1 MSLVERDEENIIFCF
16 RKNKTKYSP
25 LTASEYEHFFN
36 SMIRTYMRFFLAYC
50 KYMGLGRRDIRA
62 LFRSYNGDLEVLLKR
77 GMDFEQIPE
86 ESEMEIQWRS

>member
-1 MSLVERDEENIIFCF
+1 MPLVERDEENIIFCF

-25 LTASEYEHFFN
+25 LTASEYEHFFK

-62 LFRSYNGDLEVLLKR
+62 LFRSYNGDLERLLKR
-77 GMDFEQIPE
+77 GMDLEKFPE
-86 ESEMEIQWRS
+86 ESEIMSQWQN